1 LDLKEEEFKGFDYET
16 DKSSKL
22 ENRAVRDRVL
32 SNGIDFVNIAKLLA
46 KAFANKTP
54 EEQLRMKPSEIL
66 PLVFET
72 RFFVNDLNIER
83 TQLTGFLEFIDQEMK
98 TGALLKRDKQFQ
110 LIDYLIDQ
118 SKRFNASLKEPQ
130 K

>member
-1 LDLKEEEFKGFDYET
+1 
-16 DKSSKL
+16 
-22 ENRAVRDRVL
+22 
-32 SNGIDFVNIAKLLA
+32 
-46 KAFANKTP
+46 
-54 EEQLRMKPSEIL
+54 MKPSEIL

-118 SKRFNASLKEPQ
+118 SKRFNASLKEP
-130 K
+130 KK

>member
-1 LDLKEEEFKGFDYET
+1 
-16 DKSSKL
+16 
-22 ENRAVRDRVL
+22 
-32 SNGIDFVNIAKLLA
+32 
-46 KAFANKTP
+46 
-54 EEQLRMKPSEIL
+54 MKPSEIL

-118 SKRFNASLKEPQ
+118 SKRFNASLKESQ